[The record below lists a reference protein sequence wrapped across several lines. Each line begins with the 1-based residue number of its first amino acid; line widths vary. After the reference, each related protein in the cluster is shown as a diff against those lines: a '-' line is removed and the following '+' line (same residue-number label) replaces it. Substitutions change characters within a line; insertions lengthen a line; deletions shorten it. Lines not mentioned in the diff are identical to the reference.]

1 MKGSISSQEL
11 SVAIDIGTAKICVL
25 VGRLLT
31 SESIEIVGIG
41 KAHSEGM
48 ARGVV
53 VDVACAVRSIKKAV
67 QEAELMAGVSINTA
81 AIGVSGGHIQSLISQ
96 GMIPVKRDHIRPFDV
111 AHVLNAAKAIP
122 IPQGQQVLHV
132 LPQFF
137 TIDAENRVKDPVGM
151 YGVRL
156 EAQVNIITGAVASV
170 QNLIRCCQLAGV
182 TVDDI
187 VFEPLASASA
197 VLTEDERELGVAVL
211 DIGGGTSDFAL
222 YQGGTLRFATVLPF
236 GGQRFTQD
244 LAICLRTSI
253 EEAERIKMLY
263 GITPGYSR
271 DAIEIDTPYVDGNQV
286 YAQDIADILA
296 ARGYEL
302 CSLIK
307 KELTQS
313 SLEEFMTTGL
323 VLTGGGS
330 LLKGMHDIA
339 RETFKVPVRIGKPR
353 LVAMYKESLDSPM
366 YATSYGLLLHA
377 LKRSQGSGL
386 EHMSGPLI
394 SRVFCR
400 MKSWIHD
407 FF

>member
-1 MKGSISSQEL
+1 MKGTLPSQEL
-11 SVAIDIGTAKICVL
+11 SVAIDIGTAKVCVL
-25 VGRLLT
+25 IGRLLT
-31 SESIEIVGIG
+31 PDSVEIIGIG
-41 KAHSEGM
+41 KAHAEGM

-53 VDVACAVRSIKKAV
+53 VDIASAVRSIKKAI
-67 QEAELMAGVSINTA
+67 QEAELMAGVSISTVS
-81 AIGVSGGHIQSLISQ
+81 IGVSGGHIQSLISQ
-96 GMIPVKRDHIRPFDV
+96 GMIPVKRDHIKPFDV

-122 IPQGQQVLHV
+122 LPQGQQILHV

-137 TIDAENRVKDPVGM
+137 TIDSENRVKDPVGM

-170 QNLIRCCQLAGV
+170 QNIIRCCQLAGV
-182 TVDDI
+182 TVEDI
-187 VFEPLASASA
+187 IFEPLASASA

-222 YQGGTLRFATVLPF
+222 YQGGTLRFATVLPI

-244 LAICLRTSI
+244 LAICLRTGI
-253 EEAERIKMLY
+253 EEAERIKTIY
-263 GITPGYSR
+263 GITHGFSR
-271 DAIEIDTPYVDGNQV
+271 EAIDIETAYLESQQI

-330 LLKGMHDIA
+330 LLKGMQDIA
-339 RETFKVPVRIGKPR
+339 REIFNVPVRVGKPR
-353 LVAMYKESLDSPM
+353 LVATYKESLDSPM

-377 LKRSQGSGL
+377 LKRSNGAGL
-386 EHMSGPLI
+386 EEMNGPLI

-400 MKSWIHD
+400 MKSWIYD